1 MSRQPL
7 RQLVRQARPR
17 PAAVISPSLPPRFQS
32 SAACAPLAHPS
43 GSQGRFAPSTETKSY
58 GQPLPS
64 THPHLLQPGE
74 LTPFISADEY
84 HNRRKKLVDS
94 LEDGAV
100 VVIAGGKIQY
110 MTQNIFYRFRQ
121 QSNMWYLT
129 GFEEPDSAVVIEKNS
144 SSRGYKMTLF
154 CQPKDPYDELWN
166 GSRTGLEGARTIFG
180 ADESCDSAH
189 FGWRIKNLL
198 TSNSSGPV
206 YIDLPSHS
214 VSTFSRTRARS
225 PSRTFLQYL
234 SSAGS
239 GKPVDESDEV
249 MAALQ
254 KREVKSAASKV
265 ERLRLIKS
273 DAEVK
278 AMRKAADVSADAHSK
293 VMRFAQPGQLESQLV
308 AHFEYNTSMQGGSR
322 PAYVPVCA
330 SGSQALTIHYVE
342 NNRPIK
348 AGEMVLLDA
357 GCEWGGY
364 ASDITRTFPVSGSFT
379 TPQKHL
385 YEAVLRVE
393 KACIEQSTASADM
406 TLEELHRLSVDLTR
420 VELVDLGFNLRGGD
434 LERILYPHFLSHP
447 LGIDLHDTRTF
458 GRDEKCVIAALRYG
472 TSRKAL
478 LLILSSCDRGGLR
491 IQAGMVITIE
501 PGLYV
506 PPLPHFP
513 KGFHNQVVRIE
524 DEVLV
529 REDDCVVLSVDAP
542 KEVVDVEARC
552 QGLLDGVRD
561 P

>member
-1 MSRQPL
+1 MAGMSRQPL
-7 RQLVRQARPR
+7 RQLARQARPR
-17 PAAVISPSLPPRFQS
+17 PAAVVSPTPTRFQS

-43 GSQGRFAPSTETKSY
+43 GSQARFAPASETKSY

-74 LTPFISADEY
+74 LTPFISANEY
-84 HNRRKKLVDS
+84 HERRRKLVDS
-94 LEDGAV
+94 LEDGAI
-100 VVIAGGKIQY
+100 VIVAGGQIQY

-154 CQPKDPYDELWN
+154 CKPKDPYDELWN
-166 GSRTGLEGARTIFG
+166 GARTGLEGGRTIFG

-225 PSRTFLQYL
+225 PSRTFLQYI
-234 SSAGS
+234 SSAGT
-239 GKPVDESDEV
+239 GKQVDESDEIV
-249 MAALQ
+249 AALQ
-254 KREVKSAASKV
+254 KREVRSAASKV

-273 DAEVK
+273 EAEIK
-278 AMRKAADVSADAHSK
+278 AMRRAADISADAHSK

-322 PAYVPVCA
+322 AAYVPVCA

-342 NNRPIK
+342 NNRPVK
-348 AGEMVLLDA
+348 EGEMVLLDA

-379 TPQKHL
+379 TAQKHL

-393 KACIEQSTASADM
+393 KACIKRCTASADL

-458 GRDEKCVIAALRYG
+458 GRDEK
-472 TSRKAL
+472 
-478 LLILSSCDRGGLR
+478 

-506 PPLPHFP
+506 PPLAQFP

-529 REDDCVVLSVDAP
+529 REDDFVVLSVDAP